1 MLAITPL
8 TSRQSK
14 VVRLNA
20 NNRRAS
26 MPDKLRLALAAILTV
41 VAVVSAVDAA
51 SAWPMNVWEYRAQ
64 DPDGL
69 VRHWLSP
76 FLM

>member
-1 MLAITPL
+1 
-8 TSRQSK
+8 
-14 VVRLNA
+14 
-20 NNRRAS
+20 

>member
-1 MLAITPL
+1 
-8 TSRQSK
+8 
-14 VVRLNA
+14 
-20 NNRRAS
+20 

-41 VAVVSAVDAA
+41 VAVVSAVDDA
-51 SAWPMNVWEYRAQ
+51 SAWPMNVWEYGAQ

>member
-1 MLAITPL
+1 M
-8 TSRQSK
+8 S
-14 VVRLNA
+14 
-20 NNRRAS
+20 
-26 MPDKLRLALAAILTV
+26 DKPRLALAAILTV
-41 VAVVSAVDAA
+41 VAVVWAVDTA
-51 SAWPMNVWEYRAQ
+51 SAWPMNVWEAQ